1 MKYLLLIA
9 AALGVLGF
17 AWFSRGEA
25 NVYAMAPAEAYDKL
39 RATPIQA
46 DGKSAFG
53 RLDYAISGDGTSKI
67 YWNGSGGTFASS
79 RCEAEITPEGSDQSR
94 IMAHC
99 NGGSMS
105 DGAAAGMVSGMQR
118 KALIEHI
125 DAALEGRPF
134 DVKLAQGSTASGWP
148 SDARQPDGSY
158 GTAVVGALK
167 MEQEI
172 KQLDRDMKKDI
183 EQMKADAAY
192 QRAHAGVQFQP
203 GKPMVD
209 LSQKSR

>member
-1 MKYLLLIA
+1 MKYLLLGA
-9 AALGVLGF
+9 AFMGVIGF
-17 AWFSRGEA
+17 AWFGRGEA
-25 NVYAMAPAEAYDKL
+25 NVYAMVPAQAYAKL

-67 YWNGSGGTFASS
+67 YWNGLGGTFASS
-79 RCEAEITPEGSDQSR
+79 QCEAEITPEGADKSR

-125 DAALEGRPF
+125 DAALTSRPF

-167 MEQEI
+167 MEQDI
-172 KQLDRDMKKDI
+172 KQMGREMEKDSAQRD
-183 EQMKADAAY
+183 ADAAY
-192 QRAHAGVQFQP
+192 KRAHAGVQFQA

-209 LSQKSR
+209 LSPNSR